1 MGRISTAFTLLVL
14 QGKYV
19 NKMKLQATIF
29 VSLISAFSLV
39 IPVKAQVSPELPN
52 LPKPTKGETINM
64 SVQSGTRSQLSFG
77 SATSFGSSVN
87 LNATEGT
94 SANSSSSLAP
104 SSGASLTLSIGAG
117 AVPSVTTAK
126 IENLKATSATNSS
139 SSGNADLNGVQG
151 KLDLTLDSTRTSF
164 SAQTTTLHSSYG
176 TNGQHGAPLKTGNQ
190 TSSAS
195 GNASVNS
202 NTNVDINTSNFTS
215 IFSQAF

>member
-1 MGRISTAFTLLVL
+1 MSI
-14 QGKYV
+14 
-19 NKMKLQATIF
+19 KLKRSFFIF
-29 VSLISAFSLV
+29 AQFAYAFSFLA
-39 IPVKAQVSPELPN
+39 PVGAQVLPD

-77 SATSFGSSVN
+77 SSTSFGSGVS

-94 SANSSSSLAP
+94 SANATSSLAP
-104 SSGASLTLSIGAG
+104 SAGASLTLSIGAG
-117 AVPSVTTAK
+117 TVPSVTTAK
-126 IENLKATSATNSS
+126 VENLKATSATNSS

-164 SAQTTTLHSSYG
+164 SASTTTLHSSYSPS
-176 TNGQHGAPLKTGNQ
+176 GQNGAPLKTGNQ
-190 TSSAS
+190 TSSAN
-195 GNASVNS
+195 GNASVTN

>member
-1 MGRISTAFTLLVL
+1 MRPSTVILA
-14 QGKYV
+14 
-19 NKMKLQATIF
+19 
-29 VSLISAFSLV
+29 SLV
-39 IPVKAQVSPELPN
+39 SALSLVAAVDAQVSPELPN

-64 SVQSGTRSQLSFG
+64 SVQGGTRSQLSFG
-77 SATSFGSSVN
+77 SSTSFGSSVN

-104 SSGASLTLSIGAG
+104 SPGASLTLTIGAG
-117 AVPSVTTAK
+117 AVPSVTSAK

-164 SAQTTTLHSSYG
+164 SAQTTTMHSSYG
-176 TNGQHGAPLKTGNQ
+176 ANGQHSAPLKTGNQ

-195 GNASVNS
+195 GNASVTS

>member
-1 MGRISTAFTLLVL
+1 
-14 QGKYV
+14 
-19 NKMKLQATIF
+19 
-29 VSLISAFSLV
+29 
-39 IPVKAQVSPELPN
+39 
-52 LPKPTKGETINM
+52 M

-77 SATSFGSSVN
+77 SATSFGSSVS

-104 SSGASLTLSIGAG
+104 SPGASLTLSIGAG
-117 AVPSVTTAK
+117 AVPSITTAK

-176 TNGQHGAPLKTGNQ
+176 TNGQHSAPLKTGNQ

>member
-1 MGRISTAFTLLVL
+1 MRLSAV
-14 QGKYV
+14 
-19 NKMKLQATIF
+19 IF
-29 VSLISAFSLV
+29 ASLV
-39 IPVKAQVSPELPN
+39 SALSLVASVDAQVTPELPN

-87 LNATEGT
+87 LNATEST

-104 SSGASLTLSIGAG
+104 VSGASLTLTIGAG

-139 SSGNADLNGVQG
+139 SSGNADLIGVQG
-151 KLDLTLDSTRTSF
+151 KLDLALDSTRTSF
-164 SAQTTTLHSSYG
+164 SAQTNTLHSSYG
-176 TNGQHGAPLKTGNQ
+176 ANGQNGALLKNSNQ

>member
-1 MGRISTAFTLLVL
+1 
-14 QGKYV
+14 
-19 NKMKLQATIF
+19 MKLLTAIF
-29 VSLISAFSLV
+29 VPLISALSLV
-39 IPVKAQVSPELPN
+39 VPVKAQVSPELPN

-64 SVQSGTRSQLSFG
+64 SVQGGTRSQLSFG
-77 SATSFGSSVN
+77 SSTSFGSSVS
-87 LNATEGT
+87 LNATDGT
-94 SANSSSSLAP
+94 SANASSALAP
-104 SSGASLTLSIGAG
+104 APGASLTLSIGGG
-117 AVPSVTTAK
+117 AVPSVTAAK

-164 SAQTTTLHSSYG
+164 SAQTTTLHSRYG
-176 TNGQHGAPLKTGNQ
+176 TNGQHSDQLKTGNQ

-195 GNASVNS
+195 GNGSVNS

>member
-1 MGRISTAFTLLVL
+1 MRPSTVILA
-14 QGKYV
+14 
-19 NKMKLQATIF
+19 
-29 VSLISAFSLV
+29 SLV
-39 IPVKAQVSPELPN
+39 SALSLVAAVDAQVSPELPN

-64 SVQSGTRSQLSFG
+64 SVQGGTRSQLSFG
-77 SATSFGSSVN
+77 SSTSFGSSVN

-104 SSGASLTLSIGAG
+104 SSGASLTLTIGAG
-117 AVPSVTTAK
+117 AVPSVTSAK

-176 TNGQHGAPLKTGNQ
+176 ANGQHSAPLKTGNQ

-195 GNASVNS
+195 GNASVTS